1 MHSPSFL
8 PDVETVGGKVSAPPT
23 ERAQSWQDLGPGIGV
38 TLRHPTRPTI
48 TGMVDTMTEDRSV
61 VWVFSVPH
69 GRIMIHA
76 EDGYCLADAN

>member
-8 PDVETVGGKVSAPPT
+8 PDVEIVGGKASAPPT
-23 ERAQSWQDLGPGIGV
+23 KRAQSWQELSPGTGV
-38 TLRHPTRPTI
+38 TLRHPTLPTI
-48 TGMVDTMTEDRSV
+48 TGTVDTMTDDCSI

-76 EDGYCLADAN
+76 EDGYSLADAN